1 MLLPIALRC
10 NCFGASDQTFSKP
23 RLRTRL
29 DCSALPR
36 PALESPGH
44 RQGSSAVEPFS
55 DLPLGRASLDAATL
69 VARHPP
75 RPRHANKRALFE
87 LAAPPGATHGGAVT
101 VSRWPQRTVPHDASW
116 WSSPTVVELREDV
129 FTYDPAPPG
138 RVEWHLNFAHTILF
152 VAYAGPLFAQD
163 EMQVA
168 EHPALASVREWLTT
182 ESIPGLRPVTRVDG
196 TATPVLITGVERRCA
211 IASDPDLDADRP
223 AGLYGNAF
231 ARARVTA
238 VQRATR
244 VLVPPTVTNVLA
256 MEAPPGGVGR
266 YTAAQ
271 IKDVITTAYTG
282 FRAARAES
290 GVGREV
296 VVHTGHWG
304 TGAYGGDRVLMA
316 LLQLLA
322 ARAAGLDRVV
332 FHTFD
337 AAGAAP
343 VREALSRLND
353 LARREITIADTLARV
368 EAVGFRWGESDGN

>member
-1 MLLPIALRC
+1 L
-10 NCFGASDQTFSKP
+10 GADEHTV
-23 RLRTRL
+23 
-29 DCSALPR
+29 
-36 PALESPGH
+36 SPGGLTH
-44 RQGSSAVEPFS
+44 ELRNACPSPRGNHPAAVAVSPRVEPIT
-55 DLPLGRASLDAATL
+55 DVPLGRASLDAATL
-69 VARHPP
+69 LARHPP
-75 RPRHANKRALFE
+75 RPRHANKRAVLE
-87 LAAPPGATHGGAVT
+87 IAAPPGAVNRGTVT
-101 VSRWPQRTVPHDASW
+101 VSRWPQREAPRDLAW
-116 WSSPTVVELREDV
+116 WSSPTAVELREDV
-129 FTYDPAPPG
+129 FTYDPPPPG
-138 RVEWHLNFAHTILF
+138 RVEWHLNFAHTLLF

-168 EHPALASVREWLTT
+168 EHPALASVREWLTAA
-182 ESIPGLRPVTRVDG
+182 SLPGLRPVTRENSA
-196 TATPVLITGVERRCA
+196 ATPVLIRGVERRCA
-211 IASDPDLDADRP
+211 IATDPDLDADRP

-244 VLVPPTVTNVLA
+244 ALSPPTVTHVLA

-271 IKDVITTAYTG
+271 IEEVFATAYTG

-290 GVGREV
+290 GAGCEV

-322 ARAAGLDRVV
+322 ARAAGLHRVV

-343 VREALSRLND
+343 VREALRRLD
-353 LARREITIADTLARV
+353 ALAERRCELVDALARIEAD
-368 EAVGFRWGESDGN
+368 GFRWGEPDGN

>member
-1 MLLPIALRC
+1 MSSP
-10 NCFGASDQTFSKP
+10 AS
-23 RLRTRL
+23 LV
-29 DCSALPR
+29 
-36 PALESPGH
+36 LESPRG
-44 RQGSSAVEPFS
+44 RRGFPRVEPFT
-55 DLPLGRASLDAATL
+55 DVPLGRASLDAATL
-69 VARHPP
+69 LARHPP
-75 RPRHANKRALFE
+75 RPRHANKRAVLE
-87 LAAPPGATHGGAVT
+87 IAAPPGAIHGGVVA
-101 VSRWPQRTVPHDASW
+101 VSRWPQRALPRDVAW
-116 WSSPTVVELREDV
+116 WSSPTAVELREDV
-129 FTYDPAPPG
+129 FTYDPPPPG

-182 ESIPGLRPVTRVDG
+182 ASLPGLRPVTREDSA
-196 TATPVLITGVERRCA
+196 ATPVLIHGVERRCA
-211 IASDPDLDADRP
+211 IATDPDLDADRP

-244 VLVPPTVTNVLA
+244 LLAPPTIINVLA

-271 IKDVITTAYTG
+271 IEDVLATAYTG

-290 GVGREV
+290 GAGCEV

-322 ARAAGLDRVV
+322 ARAAGIHRVV

-343 VREALSRLND
+343 VREALRRLD
-353 LARREITIADTLARV
+353 ALAERRCALADALTRI
-368 EAVGFRWGESDGN
+368 EAEGFRWGESDGN

>member
-1 MLLPIALRC
+1 MTLL
-10 NCFGASDQTFSKP
+10 T
-23 RLRTRL
+23 
-29 DCSALPR
+29 
-36 PALESPGH
+36 
-44 RQGSSAVEPFS
+44 
-55 DLPLGRASLDAATL
+55 
-69 VARHPP
+69 RHPP
-75 RPRHANKRALFE
+75 KPRHANKRAVLE
-87 LAAPPGATHGGAVT
+87 IAAPAGALHRGTVT
-101 VSRWPQRTVPHDASW
+101 VSRWPQRTPPPGLAWWDA
-116 WSSPTVVELREDV
+116 PTAIEVREDV
-129 FTYDPAPPG
+129 FTYDPEPPT
-138 RVEWHLNFAHTILF
+138 RVAWHLNFAHTILF

-182 ESIPGLRPVTRVDG
+182 ESLPGLRPVTREDG
-196 TATPVLITGVERRCA
+196 AATPVLLRGVERRCVVDT
-211 IASDPDLDADRP
+211 SPDLDADRP
-223 AGLYGNAF
+223 AGLYGSAF

-244 VLVPPTVTNVLA
+244 ALAPPTVTNVLA

-271 IKDVITTAYTG
+271 IRDVVATAYTG

-290 GVGREV
+290 GEGVEV

-337 AAGAAP
+337 AAGAIP
-343 VREALSRLND
+343 VRDARRRLDALAAAQLGMED
-353 LARREITIADTLARV
+353 ALARIDAE
-368 EAVGFRWGESDGN
+368 GFQWGASDGN